1 MKTFEEIKENIK
13 KSEISLMQQTMQKL
27 EQGGLMDY
35 EKASANMIIRECQS
49 VIENIDE
56 AATIEIGA
64 QTNSLIKSIG
74 LAYTAHLNE
83 YWQNFEEFINKYV
96 LGLTPDGEKIPGTY
110 LGQSQCLELGVG
122 IKELSCFK
130 GISPTSKEAGDLFRN
145 VINANYGT
153 NIPMSGIEEQALQN
167 YNAVAS
173 GNDEIAKAQA
183 YVHLME
189 VKRDSGALMNGGSY
203 FLLATNQDY
212 QNAKAM
218 CTGRKL

>member
-13 KSEISLMQQTMQKL
+13 KSKISLMQQAMQKL
-27 EQGGLMDY
+27 KQGGLKDY
-35 EKASANMIIRECQS
+35 EKASANMMIRECQS

-64 QTNSLIKSIG
+64 HTNSLIKSIG
-74 LAYTAHLNE
+74 LAYTAHSNE

-96 LGLTPDGEKIPGTY
+96 LGLTPDGKEIPGMY
-110 LGQSQCLELGVG
+110 FGQSNCLALGVG

-130 GISPTSKEAGDLFRN
+130 RISPTSKEAGDLFRN

-167 YNAVAS
+167 YYAVAVT
-173 GNDEIAKAQA
+173 DVIAKAQA

-189 VKRDSGALMNGGSY
+189 VKRDSGELMSGGNY

-218 CTGRKL
+218 CTGKKL

>member
-13 KSEISLMQQTMQKL
+13 KSNISLMQQTMQKL
-27 EQGGLMDY
+27 EQGGLKDY

-96 LGLTPDGEKIPGTY
+96 LGLTPDGKEIPGMY
-110 LGQSQCLELGVG
+110 LGRSACLELGVG

-145 VINANYGT
+145 VI
-153 NIPMSGIEEQALQN
+153 
-167 YNAVAS
+167 
-173 GNDEIAKAQA
+173 
-183 YVHLME
+183 
-189 VKRDSGALMNGGSY
+189 GSY